1 MKTWQRNLLSL
12 LFIVVGG
19 FVLFNF
25 AFMLAALVIKAS
37 MSIMGLPQ
45 DSAPPFLSKVIYVIL
60 IAIIS
65 LFIFKSKLNTLVKAT
80 YLTLPLMVVQVSF
93 GIVLYQQS
101 KFLLAVIAALILG
114 ALLLYFYKKK
124 LSWQYYFATLYVA
137 VLGLI
142 IMAFNIQIG
151 AMSRK
156 STN

>member
-1 MKTWQRNLLSL
+1 MKTWHKNVLSAVA
-12 LFIVVGG
+12 IVIGG
-19 FVLFNF
+19 FILFNI
-25 AFMLAALVIKAS
+25 AFILASLVIKATIN
-37 MSIMGLPQ
+37 IMRLPL
-45 DSAPPFLSKVIYVIL
+45 DSAPPFISIVVFALL

-65 LFIFKSKLNTLVKAT
+65 YYIFKSKLNTIVKAA
-80 YLTLPLMVVQVSF
+80 YFTLPLMVVQLSL

-101 KFLLAVIAALILG
+101 KLLIAVIGALIIAALLM
-114 ALLLYFYKKK
+114 YFYKKK